1 MKKYKYMKKSKKKKI
16 LKAKIKMMISFKKLI
31 N

>member
-1 MKKYKYMKKSKKKKI
+1 MKKYKFMKKSKKKKI
-16 LKAKIKMMISFKKLI
+16 LKVKIKMMISFKKLI